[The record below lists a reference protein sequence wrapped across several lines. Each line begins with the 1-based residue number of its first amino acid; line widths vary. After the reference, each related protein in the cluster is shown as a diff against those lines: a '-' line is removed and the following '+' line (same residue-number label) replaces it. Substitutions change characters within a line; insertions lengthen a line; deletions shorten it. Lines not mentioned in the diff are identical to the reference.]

1 MSLQGISWQTY
12 EALRKDLDREHRHH
26 RLTFYHGQL
35 EIMAPSPEHE
45 LYKRTLGRL
54 VETIAEELNVD
65 YQPLGSVTLRY
76 TGQSG
81 AEPDECFYIAN
92 AAAIRGQQRLDADNP
107 LPPDLVIEIDITSF
121 STTRLA
127 VYAELDIP
135 EVWLFNGQQL
145 TFYHLQTGRYVTS
158 DRSLA
163 FPTVPVTQ
171 ITPFL
176 ARALT
181 SSYPVLVR
189 EFRDWLQGL
198 SET

>member
-1 MSLQGISWQTY
+1 
-12 EALRKDLDREHRHH
+12 
-26 RLTFYHGQL
+26 
-35 EIMAPSPEHE
+35 
-45 LYKRTLGRL
+45 
-54 VETIAEELNVD
+54 
-65 YQPLGSVTLRY
+65 
-76 TGQSG
+76 
-81 AEPDECFYIAN
+81 
-92 AAAIRGQQRLDADNP
+92 LDADNP

-127 VYAELDIP
+127 AYAELGIS

-145 TFYHLQTGRYVTS
+145 TFYHLQSGSYVES

-163 FPTVPVTQ
+163 FPSVPVTQ

-198 SET
+198 SNL